1 MSNITLSISDVT
13 SKAWELAKKHGLIL
27 AVVIFAVGAI
37 SQSIGLIG
45 FPWGAYLGAIAE
57 SDTDALLAMA
67 DSMGAVSALSIVGGL
82 LSIVATAGIIN
93 IVLKLTRGTMKS
105 FDLEG
110 FKMPFKTY
118 ANFVGATIISSI
130 IICIGT
136 ILCIIPGIF
145 LAARLSLV
153 PAYLIDHPD
162 AGVGEAFNH
171 SWEHTKG
178 NFWNLFGLGLVYVLF
193 CIVGLLCCCVGVY
206 FAQAIGYFMITVTY
220 FTLCGEEKTPEC
232 AVVEAEEVHL

>member
-1 MSNITLSISDVT
+1 MNNITLSISDVT

-37 SQSIGLIG
+37 TQSIGLIG

-57 SDTDALLAMA
+57 SDADALLAMA
-67 DSMGAVSALSIVGGL
+67 DSMGAMSALSIVGGL

-93 IVLKLTRGTMKS
+93 IVLKLTKGTMKS
-105 FDLEG
+105 FDLVG

-118 ANFVGATIISSI
+118 ANFVAATFITAIIISL
-130 IICIGT
+130 GT
-136 ILCIIPGIF
+136 VLCIIPGIF

-153 PAYLIDHPD
+153 PVYLIDNPD
-162 AGVGEAFNH
+162 ADIVDAINH

-178 NFWNLFGLGLVYVLF
+178 NFWNLFGLGLVYVLL
-193 CIVGLLCCCVGVY
+193 CIAGLVCCCVGVY

-232 AVVEAEEVHL
+232 AVAEAEEVHL

>member
-1 MSNITLSISDVT
+1 MNNIALSISDVT

-27 AVVIFAVGAI
+27 AVVIFAIGAI
-37 SQSIGLIG
+37 TQSFGLIG
-45 FPWGAYLGAIAE
+45 FPWGAYFETLAE
-57 SDTDALLAMA
+57 GDTDALLRMT
-67 DSMGAVSALSIVGGL
+67 DGMGALSALSILGGL
-82 LSIVATAGIIN
+82 LSIVATAGVIN
-93 IVLKLTRGTMKS
+93 IALKLTRGTMKS
-105 FDLEG
+105 FDLVG

-118 ANFVGATIISSI
+118 ANFVAATIITAI
-130 IICIGT
+130 IISLGT
-136 ILCIIPGIF
+136 VLCIIPGIF

-153 PAYLIDHPD
+153 PVYLIDHPD
-162 AGVGEAFNH
+162 AGVGEAINH

-178 NFWNLFGLGLVYVLF
+178 NFWNLFGLGLVYVLL
-193 CIVGLLCCCVGVY
+193 CIAGLVCCCVGVY